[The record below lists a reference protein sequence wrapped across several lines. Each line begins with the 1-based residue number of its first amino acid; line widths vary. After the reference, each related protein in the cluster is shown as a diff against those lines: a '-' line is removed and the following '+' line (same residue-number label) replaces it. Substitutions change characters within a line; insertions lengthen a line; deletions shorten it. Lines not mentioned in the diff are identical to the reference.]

1 MSTHGF
7 LWPYSIS
14 GLIRKYIDSI
24 TVLMTSEQGRGGK
37 KGQHIFENVN
47 LNNVFW
53 VCWKKPLSNAIWLR
67 WHVALCFSPTPVGIV
82 RIFRISIVGFSLC
95 QRVTYIQSM
104 CLYFAICCDCEEYN
118 GSHYFFTIMC
128 PHVAFWK
135 CPNDLEVMTF
145 QSFCMYQAHFL
156 SFSFLFFF
164 PFLQHKLL
172 YK

>member
-53 VCWKKPLSNAIWLR
+53 VCWKKPLSNAIWLQ
-67 WHVALCFSPTPVGIV
+67 WHVALCLFSHTPMGIV
-82 RIFRISIVGFSLC
+82 RIFRISILDFSF
-95 QRVTYIQSM
+95 VSVSYIPSM
-104 CLYFAICCDCEEYN
+104 CRFFFFFAFSCDCVEHN
-118 GSHYFFTIMC
+118 GSHYFFSITC
-128 PHVAFWK
+128 PQLAFWRLH
-135 CPNDLEVMTF
+135 NDLEVMTF
-145 QSFCMYQAHFL
+145 QCFCMYRTVL
-156 SFSFLFFF
+156 SL
-164 PFLQHKLL
+164 HKRL